1 MGIQYGTVWR
11 ICILMLGFNRLM
23 TNNAEILW
31 KPGHNYSTVFHSL
44 KQGLAIFSLW
54 HSIKNIG

>member
-1 MGIQYGTVWR
+1 MGNTVWNSMENMHTDVR
-11 ICILMLGFNRLM
+11 VNRLM

-54 HSIKNIG
+54 HLIKNTG

>member
-1 MGIQYGTVWR
+1 
-11 ICILMLGFNRLM
+11 MLGFNRLM

-54 HSIKNIG
+54 HSIKNTG